1 MKNEK
6 LYSAIFREKPVEL
19 LIKMLNTKN
28 KIYASVI
35 AKEIN
40 CTYSHVVKL
49 LKILEKENLI
59 KFEKQGRLKY
69 LTLTEKGEKL
79 AESLQEAKEII
90 SSK

>member
-28 KIYASVI
+28 QIYASVI